1 MNKEEA
7 IKAMQEG
14 KKVTHRSFTDEE
26 WMTMKDGK
34 ILTEEGYTHPFE
46 EFWFWRKD
54 PGWEKDYSL
63 YLES

>member
-14 KKVTHRSFTDEE
+14 KQVTHQYFAPGE

-34 ILTEEGYTHPFE
+34 IVLEDGVVCSPE
-46 EFWFWRKD
+46 EFWCWRTAT
-54 PGWEKDYSL
+54 GWDKGYML
-63 YLES
+63 F

>member
-14 KKVTHRSFTDEE
+14 KKITHTSFTDEE

-34 ILTEEGYTHPFE
+34 ILTEEGYLHPWVD
-46 EFWFWRKD
+46 FWYWRQE
-54 PGWEKDYSL
+54 PIWEKNYSL
-63 YLES
+63 YLAD